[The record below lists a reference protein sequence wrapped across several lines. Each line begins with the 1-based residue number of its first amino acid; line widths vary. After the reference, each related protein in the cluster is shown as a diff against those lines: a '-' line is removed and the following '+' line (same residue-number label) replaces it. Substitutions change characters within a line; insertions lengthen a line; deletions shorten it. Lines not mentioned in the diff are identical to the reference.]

1 MMWGKS
7 YSAHMGSGLL
17 QSLTKVNFFSS
28 TKSTD
33 KIDMAID
40 ITVNNSA
47 AIPF

>member
-1 MMWGKS
+1 MIRGKS

-17 QSLTKVNFFSS
+17 ESLTKYFFSS